1 MYPVS
6 NEYLNVICENDPI
19 TRITGTL
26 DLKDG
31 TTLLITNEDIAKAP
45 SIMNQCV
52 NNSELK
58 LGQAYQAQLDISIY
72 SNIDRYLIYGARIE
86 LAFGLQIEDAWEDIP
101 LGVFIV
107 SECIRTSND
116 VLQITALD
124 EMNKLDE
131 KYSGELLTGS
141 PFAILSY
148 IVTEHGLSLAQTQ
161 TEIEALPNGTH
172 IFGTP
177 EKCRSSTWR
186 DVLGDLAACLA
197 GNAIIDR
204 SGKVFIQS
212 FATTITRT
220 IPASMRSKDQI
231 SDYLVSYSSVSCLKN
246 DFRISVGENTGQ
258 NLALDNNDFL
268 QLGILESVEGL
279 LTNILEAISPLEYT
293 PSDISWYGD
302 PALDLGD
309 LINATG
315 GAAGDSTIIPVQK
328 FKWTWRG
335 EHQISAVGKN
345 PNLGDA
351 QSNIDKKISDALQAT
366 AENEV
371 IYYSFTNL
379 EEISFGSE
387 QEVTLA
393 SLAFTTAQT
402 TTVKIMH
409 EFILDMLKDL
419 TVNGSFEIR
428 YYLDEELVS
437 YKPRESLTA
446 IVGKVE
452 VPVIP
457 DPEAEEE
464 QDETETKQI
473 EIEPVNI
480 SITRDYFYVLRDVT
494 PNQRHTWQVRIIAH
508 GIDEINIGVQNAHV
522 VLEGQRLYGEE
533 YFDGYIE
540 IRENLGRISLVGM
553 CVIDELEENVDVE
566 FKEIPFGIASDD
578 IQIYEIDTL
587 RIKSISDSPQMFIES
602 LSFKRQTEDGYQ
614 RITEDGYRRISE

>member
-124 EMNKLDE
+124 EMDKLDD
-131 KYSGELLTGS
+131 KYSGDLLTGT
-141 PFAILSY
+141 PFSILSF
-148 IVTEHGLSLAQTQ
+148 IATEHGLLLAQTQ
-161 TEIEALPNGTH
+161 NEIEALPNGTH
-172 IFGTP
+172 TFGSP
-177 EKCRSSTWR
+177 EKFRSSTWR
-186 DVLGDLAACLA
+186 DVVGELAACLA

-204 SGKVFIQS
+204 TGKLFIQS
-212 FATTITRT
+212 FSTSVTR
-220 IPASMRSKDQI
+220 ILPAAMRSREQI
-231 SDYLVSYSSVSCLKN
+231 SDYLVSYSSASCVKN
-246 DFRISVGENTGQ
+246 DSQISVGTNSGQ
-258 NLALDNNDFL
+258 DIALDNNDFL
-268 QLGILESVEGL
+268 QLGTPEAVQTL

-293 PSDISWYGD
+293 PSDISWFGD

-309 LINATG
+309 LINAIG
-315 GAAGDSTIIPVQK
+315 GTAADSTLIPVQK
-328 FKWTWRG
+328 YKWTWRG
-335 EHQISAVGKN
+335 DHQIVAVGKN
-345 PNLGDA
+345 PNLVEV
-351 QSNIDKKISDALQAT
+351 QSLTDKKISEALQAT

-371 IYYSFTNL
+371 TYHVFTNL
-379 EEISFGSE
+379 EAITFGSE

-393 SLAFTTAQT
+393 SLAFTSAQT

-409 EFILDMLKDL
+409 EFIFDMLRDL
-419 TVNGSFEIR
+419 GIDGSYELR
-428 YYLDEELVS
+428 YYLDEELVA
-437 YKPRESLTA
+437 YKPKESLSA
-446 IVGKVE
+446 IEGKVE

-457 DPEAEEE
+457 DPESEEE
-464 QDETETKQI
+464 QEETESK
-473 EIEPVNI
+473 PVEFDPVEF
-480 SITRDYFYVLRDVT
+480 SITRDFFYIVRNVM
-494 PNQRHTWQVRIIAH
+494 PNHRHTWQVRIITH
-508 GIDEINIGVQNAHV
+508 GIEETTINVQNAHV
-522 VLEGQRLYGEE
+522 VLEGQRLYGDE
-533 YFDGYIE
+533 YFDGTVDV
-540 IRENLGRISLVGM
+540 REDFYVVPIGSIGVVS
-553 CVIDELEENVDVE
+553 ELEEEPMVDIRNLMRVE
-566 FKEIPFGIASDD
+566 ASDEFESIKISGIGLITMND
-578 IQIYEIDTL
+578 AINIYMTRLSLADESHS
-587 RIKSISDSPQMFIES
+587 SI
-602 LSFKRQTEDGYQ
+602 LTEDGLLI
-614 RITEDGYRRISE
+614 RVD